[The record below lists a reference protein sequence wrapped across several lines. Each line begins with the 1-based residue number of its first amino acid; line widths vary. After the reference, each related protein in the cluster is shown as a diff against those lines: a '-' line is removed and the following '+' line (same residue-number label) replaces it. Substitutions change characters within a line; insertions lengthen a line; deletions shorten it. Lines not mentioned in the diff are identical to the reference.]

1 MERKK
6 LTKYK
11 NIIGHIITELY
22 SKIDVYI
29 FNIEIEYDYISIFNF
44 RIGKLYIISLSLPYK
59 TLSLCKKHKDE
70 YREIYT
76 DSTRNINLVL
86 ADIIN
91 IINKELKNG

>member
-22 SKIDVYI
+22 SKIDVYF

-44 RIGKLYIISLSLPYK
+44 RIGKLYIIKLNIFYK
-59 TLSLCKKHKDE
+59 TLSLCKKYKDG

-86 ADIIN
+86 DDIIN
-91 IINKELKNG
+91 IINKELKNV

>member
-29 FNIEIEYDYISIFNF
+29 FNIEIECDDIFFNF
-44 RIGKLYIISLSLPYK
+44 RIGKLYIIRLSLPYK
-59 TLSLCKKHKDE
+59 TLSLSKKHSDG
-70 YREIYT
+70 YRTIYA

-86 ADIIN
+86 DDIIN

>member
-44 RIGKLYIISLSLPYK
+44 RIGKLYIIRLSLPYK
-59 TLSLCKKHKDE
+59 TLSLSKKHSDG
-70 YREIYT
+70 YRTIYA

-86 ADIIN
+86 DDIIN
-91 IINKELKNG
+91 IINKELKNV

>member
-6 LTKYK
+6 LTEYQ
-11 NIIGHIITELY
+11 NLIGYIITELY
-22 SKIDVYI
+22 SKIDFYI
-29 FNIEIEYDYISIFNF
+29 FNIETEYDYISIFNF
-44 RIGKLYIISLSLPYK
+44 RLGKLYIIKLNIFDK